1 MRLQDA
7 DAVTLVCSRMKCC
20 VSVLLLFCLAEAH
33 REAQDE
39 PAAALLQDPDP
50 LWAELKELR
59 DMVVEQR
66 VQLRSLEEDSKDLK
80 DEVLRLGATD
90 VEQRVQLSLME
101 ARVSASE
108 AESKDLKDELLRL
121 GATVIQ
127 LREKLSHTEARYV

>member
-1 MRLQDA
+1 MHINFPLGASTAHPTLLRRRVYVCLRVFLGDKVRLQDA

-80 DEVLRLGATD
+80 DEVP
-90 VEQRVQLSLME
+90 
-101 ARVSASE
+101 
-108 AESKDLKDELLRL
+108 
-121 GATVIQ
+121 
-127 LREKLSHTEARYV
+127 

>member
-1 MRLQDA
+1 MG
-7 DAVTLVCSRMKCC
+7 
-20 VSVLLLFCLAEAH
+20 VSLGT
-33 REAQDE
+33 RI
-39 PAAALLQDPDP
+39 
-50 LWAELKELR
+50 
-59 DMVVEQR
+59 
-66 VQLRSLEEDSKDLK
+66 DSKDLK